1 MANSKKTHHQIDN
14 VVSAEFTMHIN
25 YLHSNSC
32 FYRVIREIKKKKTLG
47 LCIIAAHSV
56 QPKKGTTLMLSVE
69 QLEIANLIIEAVN
82 LEDIEASEIDPQ
94 APIFNN
100 GLGLDSIDA
109 LEISLALSKKY
120 GIKIKSSDKNINDIF
135 SSVAVLTDFVQANK

>member
-1 MANSKKTHHQIDN
+1 
-14 VVSAEFTMHIN
+14 
-25 YLHSNSC
+25 
-32 FYRVIREIKKKKTLG
+32 
-47 LCIIAAHSV
+47 
-56 QPKKGTTLMLSVE
+56 MLSVE

-120 GIKIKSSDKNINDIF
+120 GIKIKSSDKNIDDIF